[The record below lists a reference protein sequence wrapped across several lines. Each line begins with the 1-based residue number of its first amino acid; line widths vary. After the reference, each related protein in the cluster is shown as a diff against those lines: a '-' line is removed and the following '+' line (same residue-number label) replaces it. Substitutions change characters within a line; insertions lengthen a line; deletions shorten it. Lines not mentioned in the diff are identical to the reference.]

1 MIFVNITGFSNNMKE
16 INPII
21 TSFVDNQHNKEE
33 LFLATVVNVQ
43 GSTYRQ
49 PGARMLITSSGKIV
63 GTISGGCLENDVIE
77 HTRLMTTDEKAKII
91 TYDTNAEED
100 IIWGF
105 GLGCNGVVDI
115 LIERIYHDDPLNPL
129 GFIHQCLSDQQ
140 PGVIASV
147 FSVSGNINVSLGAR
161 LTLNS
166 DGFVNSNISEFVINN
181 ALIKDAELVLKNQSS
196 SFHKYQLSL
205 GEVSVF
211 IELIQPPPNLMIFGA
226 GRDAIPLAEFAK
238 ALGWKVTIFD
248 CRALELSKERF
259 IMADEIILTRR
270 DILHQ
275 QLSVNE
281 NSLAVVMTHNYFD
294 DLAIL
299 KLLIPVNIKY
309 LGCLGSKQRIA
320 KLLTDVQ
327 EAMGEFNTEKLAKFY
342 APVGLDIGADTPE
355 TIALSII
362 AEIQT
367 ILKNRTG
374 GFLKHR
380 TKPIN
385 QRNEIKEIEINN

>member
-1 MIFVNITGFSNNMKE
+1 MKE
-16 INPII
+16 INSII
-21 TSFVDNQHNKEE
+21 TSFVENTHKNEE

-49 PGARMLITSSGKIV
+49 PGARMLITSSGTIV

-77 HTRLMTTDEKAKII
+77 HTRLMTDDKAKVI

-115 LIERIYHDDPLNPL
+115 LIERIDHDDPVNPL
-129 GFIHQCLSDQQ
+129 AFIHQCLSDQQ
-140 PGVIASV
+140 PGILATV
-147 FSVSGNINVSLGAR
+147 FKVSGNVDVSLGAH
-161 LTLNS
+161 LILNY
-166 DGFVNSNISEFVINN
+166 DGLVNSNISESVINI
-181 ALIKDAELVLKNQSS
+181 ALIKDTELALKNQSS
-196 SFHKYQLSL
+196 SFQKYQLSS

-211 IELIQPPPNLMIFGA
+211 IELIQPPPNLIIFGA
-226 GRDAIPLAEFAK
+226 GRDAIPVAEFAK
-238 ALGWKVTIFD
+238 SLGWKVTIFD
-248 CRALELSKERF
+248 CRALEVTKERF

-270 DILHQ
+270 DILSQ

-281 NSLAVVMTHNYFD
+281 NYLAVVMTHNYFD
-294 DLAIL
+294 DLEIL
-299 KLLIPVNIKY
+299 KLLIPSNIKY
-309 LGCLGSKQRIA
+309 LGCLGSKQRIT

-327 EAMGEFNTEKLAKFY
+327 EAIGEFNPEKLSKFY

-362 AEIQT
+362 AEIKSV
-367 ILKNRTG
+367 LKNRTG

-385 QRNEIKEIEINN
+385 KRNQIQEIKI

>member
-1 MIFVNITGFSNNMKE
+1 MKE
-16 INPII
+16 INSII
-21 TSFVDNQHNKEE
+21 TSFVENKHNNEE

-49 PGARMLITSSGKIV
+49 PGARMLITASGKIV

-77 HTRLMTTDEKAKII
+77 HTLLMTDEKAKII

-115 LIERIYHDDPLNPL
+115 LIERIDHDDPLNPL
-129 GFIHQCLSDQQ
+129 GFIHQCLSNQQ
-140 PGVIASV
+140 PGIIASV
-147 FSVSGNINVSLGAR
+147 FNISGNINVSLEAHF
-161 LTLNS
+161 TLNY
-166 DGFVNSNISEFVINN
+166 DGLVNSNIMEYSVNQ
-181 ALIKDAELVLKNQSS
+181 ALVKDAKLALQNQCS
-196 SFHKYQLSL
+196 SFHKYQLSS

-238 ALGWKVTIFD
+238 SLGWKVTIFD
-248 CRALELSKERF
+248 CRALEVTKERF
-259 IMADEIILTRR
+259 IIADEIILTRR
-270 DILHQ
+270 EILHQ
-275 QLSVNE
+275 QIYINE
-281 NSLAVVMTHNYFD
+281 YTIAVVMTHNYFD
-294 DLAIL
+294 DLEIL
-299 KLLIPVNIKY
+299 KLLIPSNIKY

-327 EAMGEFNTEKLAKFY
+327 EAMGEFNPQELAKFY

-355 TIALSII
+355 VIALSII
-362 AEIQT
+362 AEIQSV
-367 ILKNRTG
+367 LKNRTG

-385 QRNEIKEIEINN
+385 KRNEIKEIKINN